1 MAEGFYRVT
10 LTQLLYAQTI
20 QNVLHFLGPAGGAE
34 QLPALSAQ
42 VVGVWVAQVKGIQ
55 SQALKYIQVK
65 TEFAQPGGPAPF
77 NQPLNT
83 PGTSSD
89 SADLDPTKA
98 IVWRLRTATSGKHGH
113 GRVFIG
119 GIHHN
124 NFEQGITTANVVNA
138 MQNLATN
145 ILTAWANADF
155 TLCVGNKTAP
165 LVYHPVIA
173 FDVAPTAGHILKRTV
188 GRGI

>member
-10 LTQLLYAQTI
+10 ITQLLYAQTI
-20 QNVLHFLGPAGGAE
+20 QNVLHFTGPAGGAE
-34 QLPALSAQ
+34 NLPQLATN

-65 TEFAQPGGPAPF
+65 AEYSQPNGPAPF
-77 NQPLNT
+77 TVPLNT

-98 IVWRLRTATSGKHGH
+98 IVWRLRTAQAGKHGH
-113 GRVFIG
+113 GRVYIG
-119 GIHHN
+119 GVHHN
-124 NFEQGITTANVVNA
+124 NFEQGITTANVITA
-138 MQNLATN
+138 MNTLGSN
-145 ILTAWANADF
+145 ILTAWANSDF
-155 TLCVGNKTAP
+155 VLCVGNKLGSP
-165 LVYHPVIA
+165 VYHPVTG